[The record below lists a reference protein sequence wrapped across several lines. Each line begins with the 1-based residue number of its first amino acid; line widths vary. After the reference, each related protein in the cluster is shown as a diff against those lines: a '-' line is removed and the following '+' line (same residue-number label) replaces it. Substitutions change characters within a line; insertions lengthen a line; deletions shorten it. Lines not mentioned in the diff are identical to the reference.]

1 MAGGSG
7 SKHHAHAAIHTTL
20 SPHLHPHFYPQS
32 PHWYPHHNPHT
43 HTRAPLADKDLQYGD
58 HNRDVRSHYSAKA
71 SPYALTHLFDMSTT
85 DKFALTVSTDEGQIE
100 MTSMAM
106 VPASTQ
112 ADTSIQETDLTGDVD
127 GADDGGGTLKVAAK
141 KWRKKGE
148 KLKRLT
154 NPMEQVALS
163 KLAALKL
170 KVNSHAQ

>member
-1 MAGGSG
+1 
-7 SKHHAHAAIHTTL
+7 
-20 SPHLHPHFYPQS
+20 
-32 PHWYPHHNPHT
+32 
-43 HTRAPLADKDLQYGD
+43 
-58 HNRDVRSHYSAKA
+58 
-71 SPYALTHLFDMSTT
+71 MSTT

-106 VPASTQ
+106 VPASSQ

-127 GADDGGGTLKVAAK
+127 GADDGGVTLKAAAK